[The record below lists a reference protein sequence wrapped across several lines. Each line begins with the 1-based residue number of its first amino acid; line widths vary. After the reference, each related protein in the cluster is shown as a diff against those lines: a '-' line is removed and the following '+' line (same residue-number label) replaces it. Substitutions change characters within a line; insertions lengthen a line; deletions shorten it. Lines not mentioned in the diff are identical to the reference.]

1 MKDIYN
7 PLFIEELFNKMSGS
21 YERVNFITSFGF
33 SERWR
38 RQCVKSIE
46 IKKNDT
52 VLDLMTGMGECWKPI
67 LNTIG
72 VDGKLISLDFSEGM
86 LKMAKKRKSKYPEYQ
101 IELLKENVFKNTIK
115 SNSIDCVIS
124 GFGLKTFSEEQIND
138 FALEVKRVLK
148 PNGLFSFVEI
158 SVPNN
163 KILRFFYLVYVKY
176 FIPILGFLF
185 LGNPETYKM
194 LGTYTSKF
202 KNSEESKNIFEKE
215 GFKVEYIDYFYGCA
229 TGIKGQKI

>member
-7 PLFIEELFNKMSGS
+7 QKFIEELFNKMSGS
-21 YERVNFITSFGF
+21 YERVNYITSFGF

-72 VDGKLISLDFSEGM
+72 VNGKLIGLDFSEGM
-86 LKMAKKRKSKYPEYQ
+86 LNMAHKRRSKYPNYQ
-101 IELLKENVFKNTIK
+101 IKLLKENVFKNTIQN
-115 SNSIDCVIS
+115 NSIDSVIS
-124 GFGLKTFSEEQIND
+124 GFGLKTFSDKQLHD
-138 FALEVKRVLK
+138 FSDEVNRVLK
-148 PNGLFSFVEI
+148 TNGSFSFIEV
-158 SVPNN
+158 SVPKN
-163 KILRFFYLVYVKY
+163 KLLKFFYLNYVRF

-194 LGTYTSKF
+194 LGVYTSKF
-202 KNSEESKNIFEKE
+202 NNAERVKEIFEKK
-215 GFKVEYIDYFYGCA
+215 GFNVEYINYFYGCA
-229 TGIKGQKI
+229 TGIKGQKN